1 MTHGFVLASD
11 GGSFSSEGKGTIH
24 EKNSALH
31 VQLAGCWQS
40 DAPRARD
47 GPSRLTPE
55 AIACL

>member
-11 GGSFSSEGKGTIH
+11 GGSSEGKGTIH

-47 GPSRLTPE
+47 GPSRLTPA